1 MNRYG
6 QMALDHNR
14 RHRPDVYSQI
24 HDPEVFF
31 AEVGEEIALD
41 VTRLRD
47 QILGQL
53 RQRESPE
60 VYRIRGYQ
68 ALATAQELV
77 LTNHHLLQPAPEM
90 EPEDW
95 IDDPDLD
102 RRYQQLAE
110 VNKVINTPL

>member
-14 RHRPDVYSQI
+14 QHQPDAYSQI

-31 AEVGEEIALD
+31 AEVGEEIAQD

-47 QILGQL
+47 QILRRRRPG
-53 RQRESPE
+53 ESLE
-60 VYRIRGYQ
+60 IYRIRGYQ

-77 LTNHHLLQPAPEM
+77 LTNHPLLQPAPET

-95 IDDPDLD
+95 NDDPDLD
-102 RRYQQLAE
+102 RQYQQLAE
-110 VNKVINTPL
+110 INKTINTPL